1 MTTLK
6 EQFHDFAVDDEGEI
20 VPLENTPYDER
31 PASNAFLTQGIANLE
46 TWHAEQGMIEEAEKK
61 AREQAV
67 ANAALKKAGVYVALD
82 ERRQDLL
89 ELVDIAS
96 DLSMYRG
103 GEKGGYQ
110 ASDFQE
116 RYAQQAAR
124 VEAGARGN
132 HKKRVNQDLP
142 RIYRAKELEA
152 AGFSAEDIKDDLTQM
167 RSELMSRYGG
177 PENKKNR
184 AERRAKLS

>member
-1 MTTLK
+1 MTNLK

-20 VPLENTPYDER
+20 VPLEDTPYDER
-31 PASNAFLTQGIANLE
+31 PASNAFRTQGIANLE
-46 TWHAEQGMIEEAEKK
+46 ARNAEQSLIEEAEKK
-61 AREQAV
+61 TREEAV
-67 ANAALKKAGVYVALD
+67 ANAALQKAGVYVTLD

-110 ASDFQE
+110 AGDFQG
-116 RYAQQAAR
+116 RYASQAAQ
-124 VEAGARGN
+124 VEAGARRN

-142 RIYRAKELEA
+142 RIYRANELEA
-152 AGFSAEDIKDDLTQM
+152 AGFSAEDIKDDITQM
-167 RSELMSRYGG
+167 RSQLMSRYGG
-177 PENKKNR
+177 PENKNTRAKRR
-184 AERRAKLS
+184 AELR